1 MCQHS
6 AAQVLFTVDLHT
18 LSLVQDTSPKPFI
31 SLHLFFIHVR
41 SHRVIW
47 WTESMK
53 WFIPSAWEAIL
64 LTYSAT
70 INHSQALKW
79 NTSCPQ
85 SHLTHI
91 QTQTWTRTH
100 IHTPRK
106 ALTLVFLLL
115 LFFQKKIRWGQARMS
130 IFHILH
136 FQSEY
141 PMQLSMITKFII
153 NCVFHDVS
161 DNMLMWFFTSSCSEQ
176 MAPFTLLSTSSVIIS
191 WCQKPPAAPRS
202 PV

>member
-1 MCQHS
+1 MAGIKEVIHCICTKGS
-6 AAQVLFTVDLHT
+6 FAQ
-18 LSLVQDTSPKPFI
+18 LVSNNEIQQGFKMEHFPAPR
-31 SLHLFFIHVR
+31 H
-41 SHRVIW
+41 
-47 WTESMK
+47 
-53 WFIPSAWEAIL
+53 
-64 LTYSAT
+64 AT
-70 INHSQALKW
+70 
-79 NTSCPQ
+79 
-85 SHLTHI
+85 
-91 QTQTWTRTH
+91 
-100 IHTPRK
+100 HTPRK
-106 ALTLVFLLL
+106 DLKSVI
-115 LFFQKKIRWGQARMS
+115 FFPKKKKKRWARKS

-141 PMQLSMITKFII
+141 PTRLAMITKFII